1 MKLNQEQQTV
11 ADKFFDF
18 LISDN
23 TEFHIFGGGGVGKT
37 FMIKYLLTEGLKR
50 YYSACKLLGIPIK
63 LFKYALTATTH
74 KAVEVLANNTKE
86 DCGTVYSFYQLI
98 VKDNYR
104 TGEQELVPL
113 DPGYQITNTLLFI
126 DECSMLSRQTINY
139 IRSHSK
145 DCKIVYVGDP
155 SQLAPVNSKMAWT
168 YVNSPVVGILTT
180 PVRNA
185 GQPALQLLCD
195 QLKDSVA
202 TRSFK
207 DIQTVPGVIELLDDN
222 EMQQKLMEHFVQAT
236 KDSKILAYTNARCLQ
251 YIEWIKKKK
260 GLTTTYSVNR
270 PYINN
275 STVEL
280 RPGVRIY
287 PEQEVFITRISTPTR
302 FTGTNA
308 NLQVLYCDLLT
319 RRGSVLK
326 NIPVAENPEARQS
339 VLKLLKSA
347 NRIKEYLDVKNQ
359 VADLREPMAMTI
371 HKAQGSTY
379 DTVFLDLES
388 FIACR
393 SPDTAARLLYVAL
406 SRARDRVYLYGQL
419 PSKYGRVI

>member
-1 MKLNQEQQTV
+1 MNQEQQEV
-11 ADKFFDF
+11 ANKFFDF

-37 FMIKYLLTEGLKR
+37 YMIKYLLTEGLNK
-50 YYSACKLLGIPIK
+50 YASTCKLLGMPNK
-63 LFKYALTATTH
+63 LHQYALTATTH
-74 KAVEVLANNTKE
+74 KAVEVLSNNTKE
-86 DCGTVYSFYQLI
+86 QCATVYSFYHLI

-113 DPGYQITNTLLFI
+113 DPSFKIYNTLVFI
-126 DECSMLSRQTINY
+126 DECSMLNRQTVSY
-139 IRSHSK
+139 IRNHSE

-155 SQLAPVNSKMAWT
+155 SQLAPVNSKMMWT
-168 YVNSPVVGILTT
+168 YVDSPVVGILSN

-195 QLKDSVA
+195 QLKNSVA
-202 TRSFK
+202 TRSFQ
-207 DIQTVPGVIELLDDN
+207 DIQTVPNVIELLDDN
-222 EMQQKLMEHFVQAT
+222 AMQQKLLEHFVQST
-236 KDSKILAYTNARCLQ
+236 KDSKILAYTNAKCLQ
-251 YIEWIKKKK
+251 YIDWIKKKK
-260 GLTTTYSVNR
+260 GLTNTYYVNR

-319 RRGSVLK
+319 RRGSLLK
-326 NIPVAENPEARQS
+326 DIPVAEDPEARQS

-347 NRIKEYLDVKNQ
+347 KRINEYLNVKNQ

-371 HKAQGSTY
+371 HKSQGSTY

-406 SRARDRVYLYGQL
+406 TRARDRVYLYGQL

>member
-1 MKLNQEQQTV
+1 
-11 ADKFFDF
+11 
-18 LISDN
+18 
-23 TEFHIFGGGGVGKT
+23 
-37 FMIKYLLTEGLKR
+37 
-50 YYSACKLLGIPIK
+50 
-63 LFKYALTATTH
+63 
-74 KAVEVLANNTKE
+74 
-86 DCGTVYSFYQLI
+86 
-98 VKDNYR
+98 
-104 TGEQELVPL
+104 
-113 DPGYQITNTLLFI
+113 
-126 DECSMLSRQTINY
+126 
-139 IRSHSK
+139 
-145 DCKIVYVGDP
+145 
-155 SQLAPVNSKMAWT
+155 
-168 YVNSPVVGILTT
+168 
-180 PVRNA
+180 
-185 GQPALQLLCD
+185 
-195 QLKDSVA
+195 
-202 TRSFK
+202 
-207 DIQTVPGVIELLDDN
+207 
-222 EMQQKLMEHFVQAT
+222 VQAT

-251 YIEWIKKKK
+251 YIDWIKKKK